1 VRHPKNGSNCQRAGH
16 QTLIGLKFQVV
27 KRHFESL
34 DEVLIW
40 IDRNQLGRRN
50 LTDEQR
56 AVIMGRLYK
65 TAKQN
70 PTLNL
75 KQFQT
80 DNGDRGLKLS
90 PRGGS
95 HATAKAIA
103 EQVGVGQATIR
114 RAEKFTDAVEALQ
127 EVSPQAAERVLR
139 GEVRDALTELPRVPK
154 EALSFVAKK
163 IEEGKRVIKE
173 ILREWRYQQ
182 LEAPPL
188 PQERFDVIY
197 ADPPWEYEFSVSER
211 REIENQYPTMTLEE
225 IKQLEIPAADNAVLF
240 LWAPPPKL
248 PEALEVM
255 RAWGF
260 RYVTC
265 AVWDKEK
272 IGMGYWFRQQHELLL
287 VGVKGNFSPP
297 PPDKRF
303 PSVIRSPRPAQNIA
317 ASLKWSM
324 KSLKPCSLTL
334 AFWSCS
340 LGAMT
345 DPVGSLGGMKYDFQ
359 SRNGSIATFF
369 FVSVNSASVTVTLPK
384 ILLMPRDPQP
394 KTRCLI
400 VPS

>member
-1 VRHPKNGSNCQRAGH
+1 
-16 QTLIGLKFQVV
+16 LKFQVV

-56 AVIMGRLYK
+56 AVVIGRLYK
-65 TAKQN
+65 TIKKEPHR
-70 PTLNL
+70 PTKEGNGLNL
-75 KQFQT
+75 
-80 DNGDRGLKLS
+80 S
-90 PRGGS
+90 PFSGS
-95 HATAKAIA
+95 HATARAIA
-103 EQVGVGQATIR
+103 EQAGVGQATVR
-114 RAEKFTDAVEALQ
+114 RAEKFADAVETLQ
-127 EVSPQAAERVLR
+127 EISPQAAERVLR

-154 EALSFVAKK
+154 EALSFVAEK

-188 PQERFDVIY
+188 PKEKFDVIY
-197 ADPPWEYEFSVSER
+197 ADPPWEYEFSVSES
-211 REIENQYPTMTLEE
+211 REIENQYPTMTLDEL
-225 IKQLEIPAADNAVLF
+225 KRLEIPAADNAVLF

-303 PSVIRSPRPAQNIA
+303 PSVIRSPRTEH
-317 ASLKWSM
+317 SR
-324 KSLKPCSLTL
+324 KPEVVYELIE
-334 AFWSCS
+334 
-340 LGAMT
+340 AMF
-345 DPVGSLGGMKYDFQ
+345 PNARLLELFAR
-359 SRNGSIATFF
+359 RNDR
-369 FVSVNSASVTVTLPK
+369 
-384 ILLMPRDPQP
+384 PRWVAWGNE
-394 KTRCLI
+394 I
-400 VPS
+400 